1 MRLIKIGLTGGIAS
15 GKSTV
20 ASRWRTSGAVVIDTD
35 ELAHQTLARGTP
47 TYAAIVKTFGKD
59 ILNADQ
65 TINRRVLGEIVFAD
79 EQKRLALNQIV
90 HPQVAKMWQES
101 LARLERGGQTEVA
114 VAMIPLLYEVGVEAE
129 FDCVVAVGCSEQ
141 TQRAR
146 LTANGFSE
154 AQARARMQAQWLVQK
169 KVDRADFVI
178 WNDGSREV
186 LDQQAAIIWAT
197 IKESHHAPNKN

>member
-35 ELAHQTLARGTP
+35 ELAHQTLARGTS

-90 HPQVAKMWQES
+90 HPQVAKIWQES

-154 AQARARMQAQWLVQK
+154 AQARARMQAQWPVQK
-169 KVDRADFVI
+169 KVDRADFVV

-186 LDQQAAIIWAT
+186 LDQQADIIWAT

>member
-1 MRLIKIGLTGGIAS
+1 
-15 GKSTV
+15 
-20 ASRWRTSGAVVIDTD
+20 VVIDTD

-47 TYAAIVKTFGKD
+47 TYTAIVKTFGKD

>member
-1 MRLIKIGLTGGIAS
+1 MRPIKIGLTGGIAS

>member
-1 MRLIKIGLTGGIAS
+1 MRPIKIGLTGGIAS

-186 LDQQAAIIWAT
+186 LAQQAAIIWAT